1 MYLGITIPDPVL
13 CGGLGMAVAMLVA
26 VLMVGGMAMAMMMVV
41 GMAVAPVKQQD
52 NSALLELFATE
63 TRYSIL

>member
-1 MYLGITIPDPVL
+1 MTKTNIMAMLVVV
-13 CGGLGMAVAMLVA
+13 GMAVAMLVA

-52 NSALLELFATE
+52 NSALLELFAKE